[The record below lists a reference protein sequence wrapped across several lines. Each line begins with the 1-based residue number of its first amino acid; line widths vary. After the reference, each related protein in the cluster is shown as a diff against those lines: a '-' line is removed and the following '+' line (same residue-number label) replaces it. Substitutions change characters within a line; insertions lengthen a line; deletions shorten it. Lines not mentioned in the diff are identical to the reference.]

1 MSIARSERAALAEAL
16 RLAGPAASTLCEG
29 WDAHDLAVHL
39 WLRENE
45 LGAVLGIIG
54 GPLADHLAQRMAR
67 LRRERSFED
76 LVSAFADGPSRWSL
90 FAVPGLDA
98 AANSAE
104 FFVHTEDVRRA
115 QPAWE
120 TREPDA
126 DYQSWAWGQVQRLA
140 ALRLRNA
147 GVSVVLES
155 TASSQTRRIGT
166 GGSIVTLVG
175 QPTELLLL
183 LYGRG
188 EAARVRYVGDPDAV
202 ERLRRVRL
210 ST

>member
-16 RLAGPAASTLCEG
+16 RLAGPDAPTLCEG

-45 LGAVLGIIG
+45 LAALGIIG
-54 GPLADHLAQRMAR
+54 GPFASHLAQRMAT
-67 LRRERSFED
+67 LRRERRFAD
-76 LVSAFADGPSRWSL
+76 LVAEFAEGPPRWSL
-90 FAVPGLDA
+90 FALPGLDA

-115 QPAWE
+115 QHGWE
-120 TREPDA
+120 LREPD
-126 DYQSWAWGQVQRLA
+126 DGYQSWAWGQLLRLA
-140 ALRLRNA
+140 PLRLRNA

-155 TASSQTRRIGT
+155 TANSQTRRIGT

-188 EAARVRYVGDPDAV
+188 ESARVRYVGDADAV

-210 ST
+210 AT